1 LVDQDLLRNVDSDA
15 MQQDHHAQLIAYLD
29 LAMIPE
35 MGEAAMIDFIIDLF
49 KALKYVCRDRLAH
62 TRMDLPLLI
71 CGENRHAKTN
81 VCLLDY
87 SQNEI
92 LLVVQADKILEH
104 GPIES
109 PAQLIAE
116 AVAAFNKNNAQRE
129 VAGHPP
135 LAEKVS
141 YFVSL
146 LTLF

>member
-1 LVDQDLLRNVDSDA
+1 VIKQDRCTE
-15 MQQDHHAQLIAYLD
+15 LIAYIE

-35 MGEAAMIDFIIDLF
+35 MGEAAMIDFTVNLF
-49 KALKYVCRDRLAH
+49 KAVKYVRRNRLSR

-87 SQNEI
+87 PQNEI
-92 LLVVQADKILEH
+92 LLVVQADKDLEH
-104 GPIES
+104 GPIDS

-141 YFVSL
+141 HSVSL